1 MAASNISEFLQLVK
15 KNHIAR
21 TNRFRITFVLPD
33 KLIEALGSEDNAI
46 KVAKQISLSCLI
58 TDIPGSQEQTI
69 NTGYGGYSRKI
80 AYARTLNDFST
91 SFLVLG
97 NFTEKRIFDAWNN
110 IIMSD
115 SNNIAGYYD
124 DYVTS
129 IILDVMNDK
138 DENIYSIQIFEAYP
152 TIVSSLKLDRTSQN
166 QQMILD
172 VNWAYHKIIYFYKS
186 SNIGKERK
194 STSSVSGVANSALAG
209 KKRLLAIPGI
219 DSLSSG
225 IQGAMNTVKEFRGQV
240 QGVLAITKDV
250 REQVRDAKMQ
260 VLDGV
265 KVLNGVVKDIR
276 EIRSV
281 PTQIKNE
288 LASVV
293 NDTKN
298 QLGSL
303 KGDTKLIGKAY
314 PRR

>member
-1 MAASNISEFLQLVK
+1 MAVSNISEFLQLVK

-21 TNRFRITFVLPD
+21 TNRFKITIILPE
-33 KLIEALGSEDNAI
+33 KLREALGSDENAN
-46 KVAKQISLSCLI
+46 KVEKQISLSCLM
-58 TDIPGSQEQTI
+58 TDIPGSQEQTTT
-69 NTGYGGYSRKI
+69 TGYGGYNRKV
-80 AYARTLNDFST
+80 AYTRTLNDFST
-91 SFLVLG
+91 SLIVLG

-110 IIMSD
+110 IIMAD

-129 IILDVMNDK
+129 ILLEVLNDK
-138 DENIYSIQIFEAYP
+138 DETVYLVQIFEAYP
-152 TIVSSLKLDRTSQN
+152 TIVSSLKLDRTAQN
-166 QQMILD
+166 QQMIID
-172 VNWAYHKIIYFYKS
+172 VNWAYHKIIYFNSAS
-186 SNIGKERK
+186 SIATDRTVKA
-194 STSSVSGVANSALAG
+194 VPGVADASLNG
-209 KKRLLAIPGI
+209 KKRLLAVPGI

-250 REQVRDAKMQ
+250 REQVRDFKMQ
-260 VLDGV
+260 VVDGV

-281 PTQIKNE
+281 PLQVRNE
-288 LASVV
+288 LQAVV

-303 KGDTKLIGKAY
+303 KNDSKLIGKSF
-314 PRR
+314 PTR